1 MTNFVSLG
9 ANKAYTSQHGTQF
22 VLVTQTTNILSR
34 KYIKARTQLNITSMR
49 MVNLKSKIV
58 TSTVGDDDLE
68 WSKACFTPQQILKH
82 ISARTEKR

>member
-68 WSKACFTPQQILKH
+68 
-82 ISARTEKR
+82 